1 MKRVKPMAPFVC
13 PAVAMLVAVVML
25 VSPAAQ
31 VGDAAL
37 SDRVRAVHAAAKP
50 LDAHADVLM
59 PTTSAIY
66 RTADG
71 ASQVTVDKL
80 VAGGM
85 ATITLAIQSA
95 TGPSTAE
102 AVAAARREVDAKLA
116 RIRELVAA
124 NPDRLALARNAADL
138 ERIHAGGKIA
148 VLIGF
153 QNAYALGTD
162 QSLVSR
168 YVDEGVR
175 VFAFNH
181 AGNNAFADSSR
192 PAVPGDEPNGGLS
205 PLGRSAIRTLNDRGV
220 VIDVSQ
226 LTPKGVMQTLELSRA
241 PVIASHS
248 AVRSLIDE
256 TRNLRDDELS
266 AIAAK
271 NGVVHV
277 PPFNTYIAPRP
288 PDFVARLGKIR
299 TDFGLPAQF
308 HGVLDDANRLEGTA
322 RSDYMAKALASVP
335 RTTVEDYLNH
345 IDYVVKKI
353 GVDHVGIGTDFDHGS
368 GIIGFKDASEAQNV
382 TRGLLQRG
390 YSAEDIAKIW
400 SGNFMRVLKAVEAA
414 AAR

>member
-1 MKRVKPMAPFVC
+1 MKRVKPMAQFVC
-13 PAVAMLVAVVML
+13 SAVAVLVGAVML

-71 ASQVTVDKL
+71 ASQVSVDKL

-95 TGPSTAE
+95 TGPNTAE
-102 AVAAARREVDAKLA
+102 AVATARREVDAKLA
-116 RIRELVAA
+116 RIRDLVAA

-138 ERIHAGGKIA
+138 ERIHAGNKIA

-162 QSLVSR
+162 QSLVAR
-168 YVDEGVR
+168 YVDQGVR

-192 PAVPGDEPNGGLS
+192 PTVPGDEPNGGLS
-205 PLGRSAIRTLNDRGV
+205 PLGRSALRTLNDRGV

-248 AVRSLIDE
+248 AVRSSD
-256 TRNLRDDELS
+256 RRDAQPARRRARCDRCQGRRG
-266 AIAAK
+266 ARAA
-271 NGVVHV
+271 VQYLH
-277 PPFNTYIAPRP
+277 
-288 PDFVARLGKIR
+288 
-299 TDFGLPAQF
+299 
-308 HGVLDDANRLEGTA
+308 
-322 RSDYMAKALASVP
+322 RS
-335 RTTVEDYLNH
+335 
-345 IDYVVKKI
+345 
-353 GVDHVGIGTDFDHGS
+353 
-368 GIIGFKDASEAQNV
+368 
-382 TRGLLQRG
+382 
-390 YSAEDIAKIW
+390 
-400 SGNFMRVLKAVEAA
+400 AA
-414 AAR
+414 AGLRGTSWKDSDRLRLTCAVSRCPG